1 MKAGLFVSFALVALT
16 TMPVG
21 AQTGIDTQRCPTGT
35 VSGPLNIPDQ
45 DRASQDA
52 CQKALDVFNYL
63 APQLGVAITG
73 GNATL
78 GQTGNLGGLGHFSVG
93 LRFNLVEG
101 SLPQVQ
107 NVTPSVNGAQSDRF
121 ETKSQV
127 FPMPVLDAAFGLF
140 KGIPLALTNVG
151 GIDLLVNAAY
161 VPEFDNSGVN
171 VTVPNGSLKFGYG
184 ARLGILQES
193 LLIPGVSVSYL
204 VRDLPTVNLVGHTGS
219 DSLYANN
226 LNLKTKAWRVVAGKN
241 LLIFGIAAGF
251 GQDKYDASTDIGV
264 HVAARAVP
272 PVPATDAGPVA
283 MSQTLTRTNIFG
295 DLSMN
300 LLVFK
305 LNAEIGQVSGGTIN
319 TFNTFSGTQPA
330 DSRLYGSVGARLA
343 F

>member
-16 TMPVG
+16 ATSVA
-21 AQTGIDTQRCPTGT
+21 AQGTGIDTQRCPPGT
-35 VSGPLNIPDQ
+35 VNGLGIPDQ
-45 DRASQDA
+45 ARASQDA
-52 CQKALDVFNYL
+52 CQKALDVFKYI
-63 APQLGVAITG
+63 APQLGVSITG

-93 LRFNLVEG
+93 LRVNLVEG

-107 NVTPSVNGAQSDRF
+107 NVTPAVTGATSTRF
-121 ETKSQV
+121 DTKSQV
-127 FPMPVLDAAFGLF
+127 FPMPTADLALGVF

-151 GIDLLVNAAY
+151 GVDLLVSAAY
-161 VPEFDNSGVN
+161 VPEFNNSGVN

-184 ARLGILQES
+184 ARIGILQES

-204 VRDLPTVNLVGHTGS
+204 VRDMPTVNLVGHTGS

-226 LNLKTKAWRVVAGKN
+226 ISLKTKAWRVVAGKN
-241 LLIFGIAAGF
+241 LLIFGLAVGV

-272 PVPATDAGPVA
+272 PVPATNAGPIA
-283 MSQTLTRTNIFG
+283 MSQSLTRTNFFG

-319 TFNTFSGTQPA
+319 TFNTFSGTQAA
-330 DSRLYGSVGARLA
+330 DSRLYGSLGAR
-343 F
+343 FGF